1 MHRKPPRWS
10 RDCLPRSSSPTQ
22 PMTPIICAKT
32 LPPKK
37 RSPSSPTTRHAHSN
51 IHSTS
56 ISMPSA
62 ISWNAVSQNSSSSV
76 ASLPA
81 SKKPP
86 EITKPSSL
94 SLLSSYGC
102 DKCPHRLGDRAAR
115 PALPSFFARGRERQ
129 DDEYFRAPRR
139 TTAVL
144 FRGSCPV
151 ELSLRAAD
159 PRRGAADRPGPL
171 HPAERVA

>member
-1 MHRKPPRWS
+1 
-10 RDCLPRSSSPTQ
+10 
-22 PMTPIICAKT
+22 MTPIICAKT

-37 RSPSSPTTRHAHSN
+37 RSPSSLTTRHARSN

-62 ISWNAVSQNSSSSV
+62 ISWNAASQNSSSSV

-102 DKCPHRLGDRAAR
+102 DKCPHRLERPTLVLHGRLRPWSAGPRLLRQHPQEGDVVHHPQHLGPDGVALAGAQVRHPRQCIINVVLDRLRRA
-115 PALPSFFARGRERQ
+115 LQ
-129 DDEYFRAPRR
+129 
-139 TTAVL
+139 
-144 FRGSCPV
+144 
-151 ELSLRAAD
+151 
-159 PRRGAADRPGPL
+159 
-171 HPAERVA
+171 

>member
-1 MHRKPPRWS
+1 
-10 RDCLPRSSSPTQ
+10 
-22 PMTPIICAKT
+22 MTPIICAKT

-62 ISWNAVSQNSSSSV
+62 ISWNAASQNSSSSV

-86 EITKPSSL
+86 KITKPSSL

-102 DKCPHRLGDRAAR
+102 DKCPHRLEQDLKRPHNRRRASSFYPPRFDRLLGYSSRQSRQAFLR
-115 PALPSFFARGRERQ
+115 VLVRVHHQPDTPS
-129 DDEYFRAPRR
+129 
-139 TTAVL
+139 
-144 FRGSCPV
+144 
-151 ELSLRAAD
+151 
-159 PRRGAADRPGPL
+159 
-171 HPAERVA
+171 